1 MPKPV
6 RLVLISLVALL
17 ALPVAAVRA
26 ATHMPIGFYD
36 DASFRWSAERTTN
49 IEDAAAA
56 GASVIH
62 TTANWPQIAPKQPAR
77 ASNGNDPQYR
87 LGDLDELVA
96 NAAQNGM
103 RVMININ
110 GTPKWANGGK
120 TPNHM
125 PKRLSDLTTFSRM
138 LADRYDGS
146 HGHGTVKLWSVW
158 NEPNL
163 PALPDAAVLGQ
174 EDRQPGELREALQGR
189 LRRDQGRQQGRRR
202 SRSARPRT
210 SAATSR
216 SGSAARAS
224 RSLLERSRGSSR
236 SRRG

>member
-62 TTANWPQIAPKQPAR
+62 TTANWPQIAPKRPAR

-125 PKRLSDLTTFSRM
+125 PKRVSDLTTFSKM

-146 HGHGTVKLWSVW
+146 HGHGNVKLWSVW

-163 PALPDAAVLGQ
+163 QLFLTPQFSGKKIVSPANYAKLYKAAYAGIKAGNKSAQVAIGETSNLGRDKPIGISGQ
-174 EDRQPGELREALQGR
+174 GQSVAPGTFAGC
-189 LRRDQGRQQGRRR
+189 
-202 SRSARPRT
+202 
-210 SAATSR
+210 
-216 SGSAARAS
+216 
-224 RSLLERSRGSSR
+224 SR

>member
-1 MPKPV
+1 MPTPV

-17 ALPVAAVRA
+17 ALPAAAVRA

-36 DASFRWSAERTTN
+36 DASFRWSDERSTN
-49 IEDAAAA
+49 IEEAAAA

-62 TTANWPQIAPKQPAR
+62 TTASWPQIAPKRPAR

-96 NAAQNGM
+96 NASQNGM

-125 PKRLSDLTTFSRM
+125 PTRLSDLTTFSRM
-138 LADRYDGS
+138 LADRYDGRN
-146 HGHGTVKLWSVW
+146 GHGSVWLWSVW
-158 NEPNL
+158 IEPKL
-163 PALPDAAVLGQ
+163 PISFEARWAGSGPWRLP
-174 EDRQPGELREALQGR
+174 PKCSS
-189 LRRDQGRQQGRRR
+189 QQT
-202 SRSARPRT
+202 PRGPC
-210 SAATSR
+210 R
-216 SGSAARAS
+216 KRW
-224 RSLLERSRGSSR
+224 
-236 SRRG
+236 